1 MFVENIQAYG
11 STDLTELASL
21 ITKYI
26 NSGDITLITRVET
39 FQSTAAD
46 DSIRFYNGDKKILEF
61 TNMSGTT
68 GTLKME
74 VFGSPTES
82 WSSSSS
88 TATGSTRYIYRMI
101 VCKHGVMFKTASQ
114 SGNTSQKGCIFLTE
128 TKSGETGVFL
138 RSYSN
143 AGIWKGVFVAWGDQN
158 PFNTIDL
165 TAQAHQSFT
174 GLMAIPS
181 QSATGNHSVNT
192 YYLPQSQFTTYDG
205 LIQLNNEA
213 FYTDGSIA
221 IKDE

>member
-1 MFVENIQAYG
+1 MIVENVQAYG

-39 FQSTAAD
+39 FQATAAD

-61 TNMSGTT
+61 SAMSGASTF
-68 GTLKME
+68 KME
-74 VFGSPTES
+74 VFGTPTES
-82 WSSSSS
+82 WSSTSS
-88 TATGSTRYIYRMI
+88 TAVGSTRYIYRMI
-101 VCKHGVMFKTASQ
+101 VCKHGVMFKTSNT
-114 SGNTSQKGCIFLTE
+114 SGSTSQKGCIFLTE

-138 RSYSN
+138 RTNSN
-143 AGIWKGVFVAWGDQN
+143 AGIWKGVFVAWGDQS
-158 PFNTIDL
+158 PFSTIDL

-181 QSATGNHSVNT
+181 QSPTGNHSVNT
-192 YYLPQSQFTTYDG
+192 YYMPQSQFMSYDG
-205 LIQLNNEA
+205 LIQLNDEA
-213 FYTDGSIA
+213 FYTDGCIA